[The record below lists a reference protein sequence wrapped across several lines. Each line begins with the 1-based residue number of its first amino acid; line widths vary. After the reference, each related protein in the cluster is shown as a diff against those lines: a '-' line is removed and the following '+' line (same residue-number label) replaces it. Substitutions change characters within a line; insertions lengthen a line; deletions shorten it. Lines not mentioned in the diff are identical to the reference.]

1 MNHLQ
6 NPFYIN
12 DFANVQSDAVS
23 ALLIRATNLLGQF
36 LSHRETNLRYLALES
51 MAQLAGCEFSRDA
64 VKKHLDTVSTFLM
77 TYRYCIDRVFARP
90 AKISEIETPQ
100 YF

>member
-1 MNHLQ
+1 MTGNKQKHVSVKRFYINHFQ
-6 NPFYIN
+6 KSFNIN
-12 DFANVQSDAVS
+12 DFANGRSDAVS

-64 VKKHLDTVSTFLM
+64 VKKHLDTVSAFLM
-77 TYRYCIDRVFARP
+77 AFRSVIF
-90 AKISEIETPQ
+90 
-100 YF
+100 

>member
-77 TYRYCIDRVFARP
+77 TYR
-90 AKISEIETPQ
+90 
-100 YF
+100 